1 MASYFAVFMPVKEGG
16 YAVEFPDFPEA
27 FTQAGTFE
35 ECLVMGSDILAITVE
50 EYIKARKDM
59 PEPSTLQQVEEWAAN
74 EQGNADLDPS
84 RRRLIQLF
92 RAPDVDATPVRVSV
106 SFTKSMLDEIDSK
119 AKAAG
124 YTRSGFL
131 AQAAQT
137 YQNRQ

>member
-27 FTQAGTFE
+27 FTQADTLE
-35 ECLVMGSDILAITVE
+35 ECLVMGADVLAITVE
-50 EYIKARKDM
+50 EYTKARKDM
-59 PEPSTLQQVEEWAAN
+59 PEPSTLQQVEEWAAS
-74 EQGNADLDPS
+74 EQEDADIDPS

-92 RAPDVDATPVRVSV
+92 RAPDIDATPVRVSV

-119 AKAAG
+119 AKASG

-131 AQAAQT
+131 AQAAQA
-137 YQNRQ
+137 YQHRQ